1 MIPPDTIQTI
11 FDTAHVEDVVGEFV
25 SLKKRGGNFVG
36 LCPFHN
42 EKTPSFYV
50 SPAKGIFKCFGCG
63 KAGNAVNF
71 VMEHEHYTYP
81 EALRYLAKKYNIEIE
96 EEEQTPEQQQ
106 ALNEKESLYL
116 VTAYAQKFFTSQ
128 LFETTE
134 GKAIGLSYF
143 HERGFL
149 DKTVE
154 KFQLGYST
162 GEWDAF
168 TNEALKNAYQ
178 IQHLV
183 KTGLSIEK
191 EDKHYDRFRQ
201 RVMFPIHNLT
211 GRIIGFGGRI
221 LTEDKT
227 KSKYINSP
235 ESDIYSKSKTLY
247 GIYFAK
253 NSIISNDNCYLVEGY
268 TDVISLHQAGI
279 ENVVA
284 SSGTSLTTEQIKL
297 IKRFTQNITIL
308 YDGDPAGIKASF
320 RGIDMVLEE
329 GMNVKIVLFTGGDDP
344 DSFVRKHRTVEVKD
358 FIEKNAS
365 DFITFKTNLL
375 LEEAANDPIKRT
387 NLIKEIIS
395 SVSLIPDGITRSVY
409 VKECAG
415 MLDISEQALMTEL
428 NKLLR
433 KQFNKTHQI
442 TEREAIPEPAS
453 YTAPQQ
459 LEVDPYNIE
468 FQEKD
473 LIRLLLQYGNKEIQ
487 FEVENEDK
495 QMITIPVKVALFI
508 VNDLKNDDLQ
518 FENPEYQKIFEEFA
532 AGSST
537 GFIPDEH
544 HFITHPDS
552 EISIISV
559 DLISSPYELSKNW
572 ERKRISVPTEEEK
585 LKEAVRS
592 SVLGFKSKRVSQL
605 MHDCLKKI
613 KIANDEEEVIALMQR
628 LQVLKSLSQSING
641 QLGRIVT
648 N

>member
-1 MIPPDTIQTI
+1 M
-11 FDTAHVEDVVGEFV
+11 
-25 SLKKRGGNFVG
+25 LKNFSQASFSKLRKG
-36 LCPFHN
+36 
-42 EKTPSFYV
+42 KPS
-50 SPAKGIFKCFGCG
+50 G
-63 KAGNAVNF
+63 
-71 VMEHEHYTYP
+71 YP
-81 EALRYLAKKYNIEIE
+81 ISTKEAFWTR
-96 EEEQTPEQQQ
+96 P
-106 ALNEKESLYL
+106 
-116 VTAYAQKFFTSQ
+116 
-128 LFETTE
+128 
-134 GKAIGLSYF
+134 
-143 HERGFL
+143 
-149 DKTVE
+149 VE

-344 DSFVRKHRTVEVKD
+344 DSFVRKHRTARSQG

-495 QMITIPVKVALFI
+495 QMIT
-508 VNDLKNDDLQ
+508 
-518 FENPEYQKIFEEFA
+518 
-532 AGSST
+532 
-537 GFIPDEH
+537 
-544 HFITHPDS
+544 DS
-552 EISIISV
+552 G
-559 DLISSPYELSKNW
+559 
-572 ERKRISVPTEEEK
+572 ER
-585 LKEAVRS
+585 L
-592 SVLGFKSKRVSQL
+592 L
-605 MHDCLKKI
+605 CL
-613 KIANDEEEVIALMQR
+613 L
-628 LQVLKSLSQSING
+628 
-641 QLGRIVT
+641 
-648 N
+648 